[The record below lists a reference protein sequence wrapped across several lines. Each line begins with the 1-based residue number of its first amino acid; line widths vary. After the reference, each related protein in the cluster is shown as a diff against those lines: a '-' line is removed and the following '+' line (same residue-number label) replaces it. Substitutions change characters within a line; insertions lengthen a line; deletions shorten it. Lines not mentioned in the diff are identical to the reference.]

1 MTGGI
6 IPLAATLASDA
17 VFKAFIGDSKVL
29 YCLQIAD
36 IFGTWLCLCVTHVY
50 KHSNHVLSTHF
61 KGPTSTTHLSTT
73 PRQCFISGKTPFSCT
88 FDVNV
93 ILEL

>member
-36 IFGTWLCLCVTHVY
+36 IFGTWLCLCVAHVY
-50 KHSNHVLSTHF
+50 KHSNHVLSTHL
-61 KGPTSTTHLSTT
+61 KDLQVLLTYLPLLDNALYQERHLY
-73 PRQCFISGKTPFSCT
+73 
-88 FDVNV
+88 
-93 ILEL
+93 LAHLM